1 MWFFTFPFLVH
12 VTVFRLFFFGA
23 CAVWNVLGPQWTV
36 YAYVFFVLVLI
47 LRPCLYYQMLGPLG
61 DHHTFPSSRIR
72 PDTSTAAC
80 NGFGPNHAPLSQGA
94 AQATFLSSSSS
105 SDKDTDTWSSFEQY
119 FLKVLAKV
127 NATIE
132 LNEQRLAKQDARE
145 KVKLEWQHVARIIDR
160 VLLTIFVVVTL
171 TTTLAIMFQ
180 AEWYKTRDL
189 LEVSNFWLRA
199 SGPDFNRKQKKTYGK
214 LEVKM
219 HFS

>member
-1 MWFFTFPFLVH
+1 M
-12 VTVFRLFFFGA
+12 
-23 CAVWNVLGPQWTV
+23 
-36 YAYVFFVLVLI
+36 
-47 LRPCLYYQMLGPLG
+47 G

-105 SDKDTDTWSSFEQY
+105 SDKDSDAMSSFEQY

-132 LNEQRLAKQDARE
+132 LNEQRLAEQDARE

-180 AEWYKTRDL
+180 AEWYKTRVL
-189 LEVSNFWLRA
+189 RRNFWFRA
-199 SGPDFNRKQKKTYGK
+199 TATAFHRKQKKTEGELDTFCPK
-214 LEVKM
+214 NGNLEVKM
-219 HFS
+219 HFSWGVGGTWRKIPRVLIWTKYR